1 MKDGSYNPETGEY
14 DYQLLQT
21 GDQFLSQSGI
31 SRNSDQTFYF
41 DARLDWKRSFGD
53 HNLTAM
59 AMYMMREYRSDVLP
73 NRNQGYS
80 GRVTYDYASKY
91 LVEFNFGY
99 NGSENFAKGHRF
111 GFFPSVALGWLMSEE
126 PWMEPLKNTFDKIK
140 FRASMGQAGN
150 DNIGGRRFAYLTTL
164 KTDASGYTWGTTGQK
179 NYDKGITEGE
189 IGVTNL
195 TWETA
200 TKSNLGLEV
209 GLWNALDITVDV
221 FREKA

>member
-1 MKDGSYNPETGEY
+1 MNYSRKFGKNDIDALLLYNQQAYDDGSIQ
-14 DYQLLQT
+14 DYRKQ
-21 GDQFLSQSGI
+21 GFAGRLS
-31 SRNSDQTFYF
+31 Y
-41 DARLDWKRSFGD
+41 
-53 HNLTAM
+53 
-59 AMYMMREYRSDVLP
+59 
-73 NRNQGYS
+73 
-80 GRVTYDYASKY
+80 TYDSRYVA
-91 LVEFNFGY
+91 EFNFGY

-221 FREKA
+221 FREKRKNIFMPVSYTHLTLPTKLEV

>member
-1 MKDGSYNPETGEY
+1 
-14 DYQLLQT
+14 
-21 GDQFLSQSGI
+21 
-31 SRNSDQTFYF
+31 
-41 DARLDWKRSFGD
+41 
-53 HNLTAM
+53 
-59 AMYMMREYRSDVLP
+59 
-73 NRNQGYS
+73 
-80 GRVTYDYASKY
+80 
-91 LVEFNFGY
+91 
-99 NGSENFAKGHRF
+99 
-111 GFFPSVALGWLMSEE
+111 
-126 PWMEPLKNTFDKIK
+126 
-140 FRASMGQAGN
+140 MGQAGN

-221 FREKA
+221 FRENVRISLCNVVLFLHKQVLSQILGLTMEK